1 MAKTAAVERKL
12 LFDPKEKRFMSGFMI
27 LAGYGILLCLIYLF
41 LRNKGA
47 VHPDS
52 VSNMIFAGG
61 QARSRTLI
69 FSVFSAWMW
78 TTSIFGSAETY
89 TLYGIWGPLG
99 YVIGA
104 CISFVVFVPV
114 LCSIRK
120 RMPKAVTYLDFL
132 RQRYGSKTKFFFY
145 MFAFLVSAYVLIE
158 QAVGIAI
165 VMEIFFGS
173 SFKWVAFFSVMLAAV
188 FICAGGMKG
197 LLTNETIA
205 FFVILGGFFF
215 FVLFFLRTGQIQ
227 TRDMIMGDG
236 SGWLTKAVLI
246 PAFRYFVMAIVIG
259 FGQLVFDPAYYIKG
273 KMAKNTRQLKRAY
286 LFSGI
291 FLWGSIC
298 LISSVYLGWASAN
311 RGDEVT
317 GLFSGGTALVFAVV
331 ITFIGIST
339 VAHFLM
345 GMLGIF
351 TTDYYGTML
360 RPNAT
365 EKEKLVFGRVMT
377 IAVGVFCA
385 LVAIS
390 LEDISLLTIDVFC
403 AIFFAAPCG
412 PLVLGL
418 LSKKK
423 FGNLP
428 IPATS
433 LGIIGGIIVWILAP
447 ADGQWDQFAGM
458 AASLGI
464 PILVMFLGGYGFEKR
479 QA

>member
-1 MAKTAAVERKL
+1 
-12 LFDPKEKRFMSGFMI
+12 MSGFMI
-27 LAGYGILLCLIYLF
+27 LAGYGIVLCLVCLA
-41 LRNKGA
+41 LREKGA
-47 VHPDS
+47 IDKNS
-52 VSNMIFAGG
+52 VNNMIFAGG
-61 QARSRTLI
+61 QVRSRTLV

-78 TTSIFGSAETY
+78 TTSVFGAAETY

-104 CISFVVFVPV
+104 CISFAVFVPV
-114 LCSIRK
+114 LCIIRR
-120 RMPKAVTYLDFL
+120 RMPGSVTYLDYL
-132 RQRYGSKTKFFFY
+132 QQRYGKKTKFFFY
-145 MFAFLVSAYVLIE
+145 MFAFVVSAYVLIE

-165 VMEIFFGS
+165 VMETFFGS

-188 FICAGGMKG
+188 FISIGGMKG
-197 LLTNETIA
+197 LLANETIA

-215 FVLFFLRTGQIQ
+215 FMLFFSHTEGIPLGKLIKGNGESWITE
-227 TRDMIMGDG
+227 
-236 SGWLTKAVLI
+236 AVLV

-273 KMAKNTRQLKRAY
+273 KMTKNTRQLKWTY

-291 FLWGSIC
+291 FLWGSI
-298 LISSVYLGWASAN
+298 SFMSASYLGWASAKKEI
-311 RGDEVT
+311 DVMD
-317 GLFSGGTALVFAVV
+317 LFSGGTALIFAVI
-331 ITFIGIST
+331 ITFIGIGT

-351 TTDYYGTML
+351 TTDYYSAML

-365 EKEKLVFGRVMT
+365 ERQKLVFGRVMT
-377 IAVGVFCA
+377 ISVGVFCA

-412 PLVLGL
+412 PLVLGV
-418 LSKKK
+418 LSKKP

-428 IPATS
+428 IPATA
-433 LGIIGGIIVWILAP
+433 LGIIGGIIVWIITP
-447 ADGQWDQFAGM
+447 AAGQWNQFAGM

-464 PILVMFLGGYGFEKR
+464 PILVMLAGGYGFRKKQENMP
-479 QA
+479 